1 MCTRPI
7 DLQVRINCTLIL
19 GKTSGGEVEL
29 RCYKTAG
36 ADIGDL
42 LASVD
47 ISDDDRTRS
56 KQIDLLPDSARR

>member
-1 MCTRPI
+1 M
-7 DLQVRINCTLIL
+7 IL